1 MTTSAQPHGRSEV
14 EAAVAAFVEMRDA
27 IARGEKTWTALERFY
42 TDDAVYVADGEPL
55 PANALA
61 IVPKKRYLAERE
73 MLDAWQGR
81 LGLVLETA
89 DTLAG
94 LEGGGLEGTLDRFAT
109 IVLRFARYADGR
121 PYSLAHRLRHRLGYR
136 GELRA
141 AGDVLQDQIVFM
153 LRGGFDTLEISH
165 AGTRAALRANRIV
178 VVPTRRTAPA
188 EKFLEA
194 AE

>member
-1 MTTSAQPHGRSEV
+1 
-14 EAAVAAFVEMRDA
+14 
-27 IARGEKTWTALERFY
+27 
-42 TDDAVYVADGEPL
+42 VYVADGENL
-55 PANALA
+55 PADALA
-61 IVPKKRYLAERE
+61 VVSKKRYLAERAA
-73 MLDAWQGR
+73 LDARQGR

-89 DTLAG
+89 DTLD
-94 LEGGGLEGTLDRFAT
+94 GLEGTLERFSV

-153 LRGGFDTLEISH
+153 LRGGFDAMAISH
-165 AGTRAALRANRIV
+165 PGTRAALRANRIV
-178 VVPTRRTAPA
+178 VVPMRGAAPTAQILA
-188 EKFLEA
+188 A

>member
-1 MTTSAQPHGRSEV
+1 MPTLETELYRGGRF
-14 EAAVAAFVEMRDA
+14 VA
-27 IARGEKTWTALERFY
+27 
-42 TDDAVYVADGEPL
+42 DDAVYVADGDAL

-61 IVPKKRYLAERE
+61 IVSKKRYLAERIA
-73 MLDAWQGR
+73 LDARAGR

-89 DTLAG
+89 DTLDG
-94 LEGGGLEGTLDRFAT
+94 LEGALDRFAT
-109 IVLRFARYADGR
+109 VVLRFARYADGR

-153 LRGGFDTLEISH
+153 LRGGFDALEIAH

-178 VVPTRRTAPA
+178 VVPTRGSAPA
-188 EKFLEA
+188 AQILDA

>member
-1 MTTSAQPHGRSEV
+1 MPTLETELYRGGRF
-14 EAAVAAFVEMRDA
+14 VA
-27 IARGEKTWTALERFY
+27 
-42 TDDAVYVADGEPL
+42 DDAVYVADGEPL

-61 IVPKKRYLAERE
+61 IVSKKRYLAERAA
-73 MLDAWQGR
+73 LDARAGR

-89 DTLAG
+89 DTLDG
-94 LEGGGLEGTLDRFAT
+94 LDSALDRFAT

-153 LRGGFDTLEISH
+153 LRGGFDALEVSH

-178 VVPTRRTAPA
+178 VVPTRGNAPA
-188 EKFLEA
+188 AQILEA

>member
-1 MTTSAQPHGRSEV
+1 MPTLETELYRGGRF
-14 EAAVAAFVEMRDA
+14 VA
-27 IARGEKTWTALERFY
+27 
-42 TDDAVYVADGEPL
+42 DDAVYVADGKPL

-61 IVPKKRYLAERE
+61 IVSKKRYLAERAA
-73 MLDAWQGR
+73 LDAWQGR

-89 DTLAG
+89 DTLD
-94 LEGGGLEGTLDRFAT
+94 GLEGTLDRFAVV
-109 IVLRFARYADGR
+109 VLRFARYGDGR

-153 LRGGFDTLEISH
+153 LRGGFDALEIAH
-165 AGTRAALRANRIV
+165 AGTRDALRANRIV
-178 VVPTRRTAPA
+178 VVPTRGAVPAAPNLA
-188 EKFLEA
+188 A

>member
-1 MTTSAQPHGRSEV
+1 MPTLETELYRGGRF
-14 EAAVAAFVEMRDA
+14 VA
-27 IARGEKTWTALERFY
+27 
-42 TDDAVYVADGEPL
+42 DDVAYVADGEPL

-61 IVPKKRYLAERE
+61 IVSKQRYLAERAAF
-73 MLDAWQGR
+73 DAWPGR

-89 DTLAG
+89 DTLDG
-94 LEGGGLEGTLDRFAT
+94 LEGALERFAT

-153 LRGGFDTLEISH
+153 LRGGFDALEISH
-165 AGTRAALRANRIV
+165 SGTRAALRANRIV
-178 VVPTRRTAPA
+178 VVPTRGTAPA
-188 EKFLEA
+188 VRNLDA

>member
-1 MTTSAQPHGRSEV
+1 MPTLETELYRGGRF
-14 EAAVAAFVEMRDA
+14 VA
-27 IARGEKTWTALERFY
+27 
-42 TDDAVYVADGEPL
+42 DDAVYVADDAPL
-55 PANALA
+55 PMNALA
-61 IVPKKRYLAERE
+61 IVSKKRCLAERE
-73 MLDAWQGR
+73 VLDAWQGR

-89 DTLAG
+89 DTLD
-94 LEGGGLEGTLDRFAT
+94 GLEGTLDRFAT

-153 LRGGFDTLEISH
+153 LRGGFDALEIAH

-178 VVPTRRTAPA
+178 VVPTRGTAPA
-188 EKFLEA
+188 AQSLAA